1 MKSAFA
7 AMLRAGITRAVFSAR
22 CDFLDRRGFLALNQ
36 IQTPTEMAEEHAWV
50 RPGHWR
56 GPIPRPGEEIRFSA
70 HLEPYWRDDGSYD
83 IGLFRCRRLE

>member
-7 AMLRAGITRAVFSAR
+7 ALLRAGVTRAIFSAR
-22 CDFLDRRGFLALNQ
+22 CDFLDRRGFLALTLV
-36 IQTPTEMAEEHAWV
+36 QTPAGIAEEHAWV

-56 GPIPRPGEEIRFSA
+56 GPEPKPGEEISFSA
-70 HLEPYWRDDGSYD
+70 HLEPYGRDDGSYD

>member
-1 MKSAFA
+1 
-7 AMLRAGITRAVFSAR
+7 
-22 CDFLDRRGFLALNQ
+22 
-36 IQTPTEMAEEHAWV
+36 MAEEHAWV

>member
-7 AMLRAGITRAVFSAR
+7 AMLRAGITNAVFSAR

-50 RPGHWR
+50 RPGHWK
-56 GPIPRPGEEIRFSA
+56 GPVPRPGEEIRFQRSPGA
-70 HLEPYWRDDGSYD
+70 ILAG
-83 IGLFRCRRLE
+83 RRLVRHWAVQV

>member
-7 AMLRAGITRAVFSAR
+7 AMLRAGITRAIFSAR
-22 CDFLDRRGFLALNQ
+22 CDFLDRRGFLA
-36 IQTPTEMAEEHAWV
+36 PTEMAEEHAWV

-56 GPIPRPGEEIRFSA
+56 GPVPRPGEEIRFSA

>member
-7 AMLRAGITRAVFSAR
+7 ALLRAGVTRAIFSAR

-50 RPGHWR
+50 RPG
-56 GPIPRPGEEIRFSA
+56 A
-70 HLEPYWRDDGSYD
+70 LEGS
-83 IGLFRCRRLE
+83 GAQTR

>member
-1 MKSAFA
+1 MSQ
-7 AMLRAGITRAVFSAR
+7 LRLTNSDENVVVDDHIR
-22 CDFLDRRGFLALNQ
+22 
-36 IQTPTEMAEEHAWV
+36 AEEHAWV

-56 GPIPRPGEEIRFSA
+56 GSIPRPGEQIRFSA

>member
-7 AMLRAGITRAVFSAR
+7 AMLRAGITRAIFSAR

-56 GPIPRPGEEIRFSA
+56 GSIPRPGEQIRFSA

-83 IGLFRCRRLE
+83 IGLFRCRRLA